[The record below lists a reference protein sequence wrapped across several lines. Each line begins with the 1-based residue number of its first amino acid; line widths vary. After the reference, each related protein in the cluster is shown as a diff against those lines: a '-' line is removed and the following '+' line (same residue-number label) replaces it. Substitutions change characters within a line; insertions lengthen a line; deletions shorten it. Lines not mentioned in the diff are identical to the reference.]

1 MDPRFRSIAPP
12 RIVPRTEKQERAI
25 EDARRDLIKGT
36 DKLLSEIDALLRDS
50 PSGKIAEK

>member
-36 DKLLSEIDALLRDS
+36 DKLLSEMDALLRDS
-50 PSGKIAEK
+50 PSGKTSEK